1 MTPTKYFGIPY
12 VVLCTLYTALLLC
25 TSSLVMEQE
34 FVIRLLELLW
44 KNGFMASFFSISV
57 KFGET
62 LQKCWLENEK
72 KPKYPN
78 LSLNII
84 TMLDHHFNILV
95 LSPSS
100 VDSSRTLNI
109 MRKC

>member
-1 MTPTKYFGIPY
+1 MHII
-12 VVLCTLYTALLLC
+12 
-25 TSSLVMEQE
+25 TSDGTRIWDSVTYWNCCGKMG
-34 FVIRLLELLW
+34 LW
-44 KNGFMASFFSISV
+44 QVFFSISV

-62 LQKCWLENEK
+62 LQKSWLENEK
-72 KPKYPN
+72 KPEYPN

-84 TMLDHHFNILV
+84 TRLDHHFNILV

-109 MRKC
+109 MRKG

>member
-1 MTPTKYFGIPY
+1 MHIITSDGARICDSVIGI
-12 VVLCTLYTALLLC
+12 VVEKWVYGK
-25 TSSLVMEQE
+25 
-34 FVIRLLELLW
+34 F
-44 KNGFMASFFSISV
+44 FFSISV

>member
-1 MTPTKYFGIPY
+1 MHIITSDGTRIWDSVIEI
-12 VVLCTLYTALLLC
+12 VVEKWVY
-25 TSSLVMEQE
+25 SK
-34 FVIRLLELLW
+34 F
-44 KNGFMASFFSISV
+44 FFSISF

-62 LQKCWLENEK
+62 LQKSWLENEK

-84 TMLDHHFNILV
+84 AMLDHHFNILM

-109 MRKC
+109 MRKG

>member
-1 MTPTKYFGIPY
+1 MG
-12 VVLCTLYTALLLC
+12 
-25 TSSLVMEQE
+25 
-34 FVIRLLELLW
+34 LW
-44 KNGFMASFFSISV
+44 QVFFSISV

-62 LQKCWLENEK
+62 LQKSWLENEK

-84 TMLDHHFNILV
+84 TMLDHHFNILM

-109 MRKC
+109 MRKG

>member
-34 FVIRLLELLW
+34 FGIWLLELLW
-44 KNGFMASFFSISV
+44 KNGFMAIFV

-62 LQKCWLENEK
+62 LQKSWLENEK

-84 TMLDHHFNILV
+84 TMLDHHFNILM

-109 MRKC
+109 MRKG

>member
-1 MTPTKYFGIPY
+1 MHIITSDGTRIWDSVIGI
-12 VVLCTLYTALLLC
+12 VV
-25 TSSLVMEQE
+25 E
-34 FVIRLLELLW
+34 
-44 KNGFMASFFSISV
+44 SFFSISV

-62 LQKCWLENEK
+62 LQKSWLENEK

-100 VDSSRTLNI
+100 VDSRTLNI
-109 MRKC
+109 MRKG